1 MSGSDVSG
9 DRARGGDASAR
20 SERDRLLELLRAR
33 SFARKKIVLTSGKE
47 SDFFVDCKQTVLL
60 AEGHALVGALM
71 LDAALALPTHPVA
84 VAGVELGGC
93 PLASA
98 VALVSYQRGVET
110 GRGIGLDAV
119 YVRKQAKEHGSQR
132 QLEGDIGLQPNDPV
146 VVVEDVI
153 TTGGSTLRAV
163 ERLRERGLTVA
174 GVVAIVDRL
183 EGGAE
188 NVRAAGVHL
197 TSLFTRR
204 DFIPD

>member
-1 MSGSDVSG
+1 MS
-9 DRARGGDASAR
+9 AT
-20 SERDRLLELLRAR
+20 EHQRLLELLRAR
-33 SFARKKIVLTSGKE
+33 SFTRKKIVLTSGKE

-71 LDAALALPTHPVA
+71 LDAVLAMPSHPVA

-93 PLASA
+93 SLASA
-98 VALVSYQRGVET
+98 VALVSWQRGVKT
-110 GRGIGLDAV
+110 ARGTGLDAI

-132 QLEGDIGLQPNDPV
+132 ELEGDIGLQPNDPV
-146 VVVEDVI
+146 VVLEDAV

-163 ERLRERGLTVA
+163 ERLRGRGLTVA

-188 NVRAAGVHL
+188 NIRAAGVHF
-197 TSLFTRR
+197 TSIYTRR